1 MKKSARLACVIV
13 TVVALLAPAAPASA
27 DQICDQLPD
36 TTQYGWKW
44 PC

>member
-13 TVVALLAPAAPASA
+13 TVVALLAPAAPAFA
-27 DQICDQLPD
+27 EEVCDQLPD
-36 TTQYGWKW
+36 LTGYGWQW